1 SRLGIRRA
9 GSLSGN
15 SQRVRLIEKCIAQV
29 RTADRETDRASR
41 QVEEITAQSEVF
53 GHENRIF
60 KLVRRNENLVLY
72 LPRILADAEW
82 IKRRCRISI
91 EQAITQ
97 GVVINEAV
105 KPNGAVAFIVAD
117 RGFPLPGLQLVPCVG
132 ELAQIAFDTAGKQI
146 VIRPDF
152 KCP

>member
-1 SRLGIRRA
+1 M
-9 GSLSGN
+9 
-15 SQRVRLIEKCIAQV
+15 

-53 GHENRIF
+53 GHKNRIF

-82 IKRRCRISI
+82 VESRCRISI

-97 GVVINEAV
+97 GVVINEAA
-105 KPNGAVAFIVAD
+105 KPDSPIAFIVAN
-117 RGFPLPGLQLVPCVG
+117 RGFPLPGLQLVPGVG
-132 ELAQIAFDTAGKQI
+132 ELAQIAFETAGKQI